1 MHPTVAV
8 ARILVVEDSPDV
20 ISLLE
25 RVLGEAGYDVL
36 SATDGESA
44 VARALHEAPD
54 LVILDLGLPGRD
66 GLEVAEELRR
76 CGSSAP
82 VLMLTARD
90 RVSDRVSG
98 FRAGADDYLAKPFD
112 AEELVAR
119 VRALLRRS
127 VLRTRAERLHVG
139 DLTLDPVTREVWR
152 GARRIAL
159 TQREFGLLEYLMRN
173 TARPLSRAAIAAH
186 VWKQKLGDADTT
198 NIVDVY
204 VAYLRKKLEVGDEP
218 SMLHTVRGVGYVL
231 RAATPD

>member
-1 MHPTVAV
+1 MQPTVAV

-20 ISLLE
+20 VALLE
-25 RVLGEAGYDVL
+25 RVLGEQGYDVFT
-36 SATDGESA
+36 AGDGESA
-44 VARALHEAPD
+44 LARALHDVPD

-66 GLEVAEELRR
+66 GLEVAEELRSR
-76 CGSSAP
+76 GSIAP

-90 RVSDRVSG
+90 RVSDRLTG
-98 FRAGADDYLAKPFD
+98 FDAGADDYLAKPFD
-112 AEELVAR
+112 SEELVAR

-152 GARRIAL
+152 GARHIAL

-173 TARPLSRAAIAAH
+173 TARPMSRAAIAAH
-186 VWKQKLGDADTT
+186 VWKQTLSDADTT

-204 VAYLRKKLEVGDEP
+204 VAYLRKKLEVDDESP
-218 SMLHTVRGVGYVL
+218 MLHTVRGVGYVL
-231 RAATPD
+231 RPPISD